1 MDVNTCL
8 IENDRFLIRP
18 KYSPN
23 SIHELMQNIK
33 EAIIDNDCQD
43 MIIDLSGFN
52 LIYASQLGIL
62 TGIQHFIKYPEGSLE
77 IMVDSEEAKN
87 MIVLLNI
94 SNARVSIKE
103 VLVNGKKRAF

>member
-1 MDVNTCL
+1 MNVDTIL
-8 IENDRFLIRP
+8 IENERFLIKP

-33 EAIIDNDCQD
+33 EAVINNDYED

-52 LIYASQLGIL
+52 LIYASQIGIL
-62 TGIQHFIKYPEGSLE
+62 TGIQHFIKYPEGTLE
-77 IMVDSEEAKN
+77 IIVDSEEAKN

-94 SNARVSIKE
+94 ANARISVQSEKN
-103 VLVNGKKRAF
+103 VLLGIA